1 METILVAC
9 LFVVATAARPGAN
22 ERFQNQ
28 ILDHTPVEQRASM
41 ADLVRRH
48 AALLQPNPGP
58 HRRMPLDPE
67 QAWQPEPEYRKQNKA
82 DSMFNTPLF
91 CLKHADGYQVVQDF
105 WLLNEQ
111 RQQEPIKFKKTYE
124 TLAHIEKEQP

>member
-48 AALLQPNPGP
+48 AAQ
-58 HRRMPLDPE
+58 
-67 QAWQPEPEYRKQNKA
+67 EPEYQKQNKA

-111 RQQEPIKFKKTYE
+111 RQQEPIKFKKTYK